1 MIMTILILIIG
12 KDLNIA
18 IIDGLAQLQD
28 ENIYYSDMY
37 TWEKRWRV
45 FFEVEPLIAGVNI
58 LYAFI
63 IHFSVLYLLIFDN
76 LSLRF

>member
-1 MIMTILILIIG
+1 MIMIMTILILIIG

-37 TWEKRWRV
+37 T
-45 FFEVEPLIAGVNI
+45 
-58 LYAFI
+58 
-63 IHFSVLYLLIFDN
+63 
-76 LSLRF
+76 

>member
-28 ENIYYSDMY
+28 ENIYYSDTY
-37 TWEKRWRV
+37 T
-45 FFEVEPLIAGVNI
+45 
-58 LYAFI
+58 
-63 IHFSVLYLLIFDN
+63 
-76 LSLRF
+76 